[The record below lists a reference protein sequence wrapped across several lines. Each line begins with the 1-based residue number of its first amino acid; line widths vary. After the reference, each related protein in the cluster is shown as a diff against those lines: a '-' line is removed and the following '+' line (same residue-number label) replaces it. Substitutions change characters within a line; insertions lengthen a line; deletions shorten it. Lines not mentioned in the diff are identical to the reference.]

1 MNIKLSFD
9 WKPLKLFG
17 GMKYLPQNQTIVP
30 TKQIIFHCVGIIGN
44 LSTCQGVNQSFIN
57 DFGEAATLVKDRNGS
72 EW

>member
-1 MNIKLSFD
+1 
-9 WKPLKLFG
+9 
-17 GMKYLPQNQTIVP
+17 MKYLPQNQTIVP
-30 TKQIIFHCVGIIGN
+30 TKQIIFHCGIIGN